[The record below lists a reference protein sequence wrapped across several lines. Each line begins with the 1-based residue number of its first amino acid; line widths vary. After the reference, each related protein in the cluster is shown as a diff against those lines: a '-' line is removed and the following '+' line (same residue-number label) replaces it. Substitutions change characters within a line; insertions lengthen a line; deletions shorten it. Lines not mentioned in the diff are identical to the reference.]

1 MNLEKYGFTKEMI
14 EENIAFDDA
23 NTIPAR
29 VTAVHRERYQ
39 VVCEHGETYARLK
52 TKEY

>member
-1 MNLEKYGFTKEMI
+1 MNLEKYGFTKEML

-29 VTAVHRERYQ
+29 VTAVHRDCR
-39 VVCEHGETYARLK
+39 K
-52 TKEY
+52 TQIHNFWHP